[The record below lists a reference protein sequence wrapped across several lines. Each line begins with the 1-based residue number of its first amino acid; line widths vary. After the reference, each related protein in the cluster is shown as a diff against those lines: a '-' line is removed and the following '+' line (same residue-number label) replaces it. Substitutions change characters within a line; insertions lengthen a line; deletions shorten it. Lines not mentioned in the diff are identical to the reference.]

1 MVVVLALYSFQ
12 DVFAS
17 VIEGFSGCFCKEG
30 QSYCLPVVV
39 LLSHGKAN
47 INIMCEKAHA
57 VLVFVFLP
65 LSHCRPVFGVGRDG
79 RAHCYC
85 GSNTEGTTEWTERRG
100 NTIGDGQVP
109 FCVFGQG
116 LSVVIISARMGQCI
130 DFAVALMA
138 S

>member
-1 MVVVLALYSFQ
+1 MVVYHPF
-12 DVFAS
+12 
-17 VIEGFSGCFCKEG
+17 
-30 QSYCLPVVV
+30 V
-39 LLSHGKAN
+39 LL
-47 INIMCEKAHA
+47 
-57 VLVFVFLP
+57 P
-65 LSHCRPVFGVGRDG
+65 LTHRRPVFGVCRDG
-79 RAHCYC
+79 RAYCY
-85 GSNTEGTTEWTERRG
+85 SRPNTEGTAEWTERRG